1 MLYSYNNC
9 NQLEAQFIYNMSIRY
24 EYTKYG
30 QLKTKI
36 LGGESKP
43 VSRLEYIY
51 TKDGQISARLAYE
64 KFCCYAYDKKG
75 QLTAVLDILTN
86 KPVKQYVCDPVGNM
100 LIKTVNGKTTTY
112 KYDAA
117 NQPVTS
123 MTDGKERNYKYD
135 AAGRLVQKVFKN
147 LL

>member
-1 MLYSYNNC
+1 M
-9 NQLEAQFIYNMSIRY
+9 
-24 EYTKYG
+24 
-30 QLKTKI
+30 
-36 LGGESKP
+36 
-43 VSRLEYIY
+43 
-51 TKDGQISARLAYE
+51 
-64 KFCCYAYDKKG
+64 
-75 QLTAVLDILTN
+75 LDILTN
-86 KPVKQYVCDPVGNM
+86 KPVKQYVCDPAGNI